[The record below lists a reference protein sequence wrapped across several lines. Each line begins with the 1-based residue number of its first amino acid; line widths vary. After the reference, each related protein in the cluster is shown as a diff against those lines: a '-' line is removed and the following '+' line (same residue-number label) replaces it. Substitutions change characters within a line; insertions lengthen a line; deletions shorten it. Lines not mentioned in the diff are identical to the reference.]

1 MKIFFFNLHVLSFK
15 CLLSFQNSVLLY
27 NVLLY
32 WSVFPDAAL
41 TNHYNLVPQEKSRN
55 FFLHSSGGR
64 KSEISITGTYEGVIR
79 ATLSLEPLG
88 EICPLPLPA
97 SAGCWHCLAGGCQH
111 FSLCLHGHI
120 TFSSVC
126 QISCLHFTRIHV
138 IAFMV
143 HPENPG

>member
-41 TNHYNLVPQEKSRN
+41 TNHYNLVAQEKSRN

-64 KSEISITGTYEGVIR
+64 KSEISITGTNEGVIR

-88 EICPLPLPA
+88 GDLSLA
-97 SAGCWHCLAGGCQH
+97 S
-111 FSLCLHGHI
+111 
-120 TFSSVC
+120 SSVC
-126 QISCLHFTRIHV
+126 WLLALLGWWLPTFQSLPPWSHHLLFCLSNLLPPFYKDTCDCIYDS
-138 IAFMV
+138 
-143 HPENPG
+143 P